1 LSAGCSVRPYGC
13 GKIADF
19 RWKDSRHTFASRL
32 RQRGVAIQDIRD
44 LLGHTSTRMTERDA
58 YGAHGSFARPP
69 AAPAHHRSA
78 AQGATS
84 PGKLFADCRHEW
96 RESQAISRASRQW
109 AVLGSNQ

>member
-58 YGAHGSFARPP
+58 
-69 AAPAHHRSA
+69 
-78 AQGATS
+78 
-84 PGKLFADCRHEW
+84 
-96 RESQAISRASRQW
+96 
-109 AVLGSNQ
+109 